1 MGITRSRWRLKDMN
15 RQFSPNRASSA
26 LGLHGRTLY
35 VVDVENMVGSC
46 ELTVP
51 EVVAVQAR
59 IYAVVRPES
68 GAHAVIAASHH
79 NATAAYFGW
88 AGPAQ
93 RLVRSGKDGA
103 DIVLL
108 EAIADTAWI
117 VGHYGQV
124 VIASGDHIFA
134 NAVAALKAAGV
145 RVIVIAPE
153 TGLSSRMRLAAGP
166 NLVSLRTTISPSVK
180 SLTFKKKDAA

>member
-1 MGITRSRWRLKDMN
+1 MN
-15 RQFSPNRASSA
+15 RQFSPNRASNA

-51 EVVAVQAR
+51 EVVGVQAH
-59 IYAVVRPES
+59 IYAAVRPES
-68 GAHAVIAASHH
+68 GAHTVIAASHH

-88 AGPAQ
+88 VGPVQ

-103 DIVLL
+103 DSALL
-108 EAIADTAWI
+108 EAIADIAWI
-117 VGHYGQV
+117 AGHYDQV
-124 VIASGDHIFA
+124 VLASGDHIFA

-145 RVIVIAPE
+145 RVIVIAPK
-153 TGLSSRMRLAAGP
+153 TGLSARMRLAAGP
-166 NLVSLRTTISPSVK
+166 NLVRLRATISPSAK
-180 SLTFKKKDAA
+180 SLSRKKKDAA